1 MTATTRR
8 GGLDWSAKHTI
19 TTGTLNITGGVLAT
33 GMVGSLLELPP
44 LYAAAGAAVG
54 AVAHAVTAAGTG
66 RAGVLA
72 RVAGWVSGGGWMVWA
87 LETSPWN
94 PLCMA
99 TAAALGVAGGV
110 TASVLRATDTRTT
123 QVRAGVAK
131 VVARQRTADEWED
144 RIARVCGITGVT
156 TAGVQAWEEGTGFT
170 LDLNLPAG
178 GHTWRDLVKHQAGLA
193 SDADLPNGCGVEV
206 LQGSSRRA
214 ALVRVSTVD
223 AYQLDRAYP
232 EDWSPLS
239 ILNPVPLGLHR
250 DSSVAGLFLRED
262 TCLLTGQKGGGKT
275 NELQVINAGLVRC
288 VDNLVW
294 HIDLNGGGMAL
305 PWIQPWHERG
315 PDDGVPVPAVDWV
328 ASTAAEATRMCDAA
342 LRIAKGRKVAYQ
354 ALCRQ
359 AGTDKLPVSPQ
370 VPQITIVAD
379 ECAEIM
385 GDGTKYPKLRDKLE
399 EIQRIA
405 RAMAVNLVFCGLSA
419 TTDVI
424 GSTAVR
430 KQSRA
435 RISMRVSD
443 AEELNYLFGW
453 NCKALPEDM
462 PYPGCGLYLQDTTG
476 QPVGFKGYRLVG
488 QALEAGAVAV
498 AGLRPEL
505 DQVSADFAG
514 TDYATRWDRADHL
527 FLEAPDTDSD
537 DEQNP
542 TEDQGTVAVS
552 TTPRFDPA
560 ALEAGH
566 AAFVPR
572 QHTPHDEEAPE
583 FNPADPHTWPAIDV
597 PGLVLPAGGV
607 AVAVALPELLR
618 RLLDAMDTT
627 GADRM
632 HTATLASAVGTTPTA
647 LGKLLPQI
655 GVKALPDA
663 FYVGP
668 DRNRGY
674 ARADLESVAERIR
687 NGELVVTS
695 DVAGWTPDRSD

>member
-19 TTGTLNITGGVLAT
+19 TTGTLNITGGVLAG
-33 GMVGSLLELPP
+33 GMVGSLFDLPP
-44 LYAAAGAAVG
+44 VYAAAGAGVG

-72 RVAGWVSGGGWMVWA
+72 RVAGWAGGGGWMVWA

-99 TAAALGVAGGV
+99 TLAALGVAGGV
-110 TASVLRATDTRTT
+110 TASVLRATDTKTT
-123 QVRAGVAK
+123 QLRAGVAK

-156 TAGVQAWEEGTGFT
+156 TAGVEAWEEGTGFT

-206 LQGSSRRA
+206 LQGSSRRT
-214 ALVRVSTVD
+214 ALLRVSTVD
-223 AYQLDRAYP
+223 AFQLDRAYP

-239 ILNPVPLGLHR
+239 ILNPVPLGQHR
-250 DSSVAGLFLRED
+250 DSSVAGLSLRED

-315 PDDGVPVPAVDWV
+315 PDGGVPVPAVDWV
-328 ASTAAEATRMCDAA
+328 ASTAGEATRMCEAA

-359 AGTDKLPVSPQ
+359 AGTDKLPVSPE
-370 VPQITIVAD
+370 VPQITIVVD

-385 GDGTKYPKLRDKLE
+385 GDGTKYPKLRDMLE

-488 QALEAGAVAV
+488 QALEAGAVEV

-527 FLEAPDTDSD
+527 FLATPDTDD
-537 DEQNP
+537 
-542 TEDQGTVAVS
+542 EDQVPAAVPS
-552 TTPRFDPA
+552 APRFDPA
-560 ALEAGH
+560 ALAAGH
-566 AAFVPR
+566 DAFVPR
-572 QHTPHDEEAPE
+572 QHTPNEVEAPE

-597 PGLVLPAGGV
+597 SGLVVPAGGV
-607 AVAVALPELLR
+607 AVAVALPDLVR
-618 RLLDAMDTT
+618 QVLDAMDAA
-627 GADRM
+627 GGERM
-632 HTATLASAVGTTPTA
+632 HSAALARAIGTTQDT
-647 LGKLLPQI
+647 LGTLLPQV
-655 GVKALPDA
+655 GLKALPNS
-663 FYVGP
+663 FWVGP
-668 DRNRGY
+668 DRSRGY
-674 ARADLESVAERIR
+674 ARADVESVAERIQS
-687 NGELVVTS
+687 GEIAVPH
-695 DVAGWTPDRSD
+695 DVANWTPNPTT